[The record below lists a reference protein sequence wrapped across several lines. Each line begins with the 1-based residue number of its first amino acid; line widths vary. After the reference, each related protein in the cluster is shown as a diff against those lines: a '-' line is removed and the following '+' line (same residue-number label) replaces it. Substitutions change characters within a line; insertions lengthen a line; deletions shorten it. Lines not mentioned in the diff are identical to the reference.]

1 MGKNKTVLLVNL
13 KEARKK
19 AGYKTQGEFAE
30 AYHISL
36 QTVRNWEQGKTS
48 PSLEDFID
56 LCEKL
61 KCDGDYLLGKIDERT
76 HTLEYIKESTG
87 LTENSIHALAFLL
100 SRGYDVEEKTLDF
113 LNLELS
119 HLYRV
124 AIEPGYKD
132 LTPIETVFSMMYFY
146 IYGIRPSSV
155 MFQFPPT
162 GEYQLSESAENYGVS
177 PNDLYDEALMSV
189 IRSHLDNMKKRQEA
203 VKNE

>member
-1 MGKNKTVLLVNL
+1 MYAFYYAGLYPIAFMQAFPSTRPTCGRKAAPYGFPCSGDGNTAAHTQA
-13 KEARKK
+13 ARGN
-19 AGYKTQGEFAE
+19 A
-30 AYHISL
+30 
-36 QTVRNWEQGKTS
+36 
-48 PSLEDFID
+48 
-56 LCEKL
+56 C
-61 KCDGDYLLGKIDERT
+61 
-76 HTLEYIKESTG
+76 
-87 LTENSIHALAFLL
+87 FLL